1 MGETSDGLATPTIHV
16 DHSYSPFFWTS
27 AQIIFREARRIT
39 TVMTKLS
46 TVLNTSV
53 EIGSVPPMGVYV
65 DMEELTQ
72 HNQSRSTI
80 SDRIQE
86 KSVVYL

>member
-1 MGETSDGLATPTIHV
+1 MDLLPLPYFHV
-16 DHSYSPFFWTS
+16 DHSYSLFWTS
-27 AQIIFREARRIT
+27 AQIIFGEAIRIT
-39 TVMTKLS
+39 TEMTKLS